1 MFIDWLLIVAILSLA
16 FYAAYCAAYEEY
28 PDDFAEYIALGVMG
42 CTILLCLHTGVATS
56 SMLLMGLLFMS
67 SLLIVEVF

>member
-1 MFIDWLLIVAILSLA
+1 MFIDWVLIMAIFALA
-16 FYAAYCAAYEEY
+16 FYAAYCAAYEDY
-28 PDDFAEYIALGVMG
+28 PDDFAERVTLGIMFCV
-42 CTILLCLHTGVATS
+42 ILLCLHTGVATS